1 MRSFN
6 SALARTALAAALVA
20 GPALAAQAEVVLHR
34 GNGGEPGTLDPH
46 HSSINIEDYIV
57 SDMFI
62 GLLTGAAD
70 GSAIPGAAE
79 SWTISDDGLTYTFDL
94 RDGATWSDGEPV
106 TADDF
111 VFSFNRVLAAET
123 AAKYASILYPIKGAQ
138 AVNAGEDGATLGV
151 RKIDDD
157 TLEITLENPTPFF
170 LDLLTHYT
178 SYPVPQHV
186 VEAHGDDWVKP
197 GNMVSNGPYVLAE
210 WVPQD
215 KVRLVKNER
224 FYDADNVQIDTV
236 YFYPAEDR
244 AAALRRFRAGEFDVN
259 YEFPTEQL
267 DFIKENLPNSY
278 RIAPQTGLY
287 YYPINNTDPTFQD
300 RRIRAAL
307 NLAIDRRAITDQV
320 LGTGEIPATSW
331 VPPLPNYQPA
341 SAPWADMTMEEQI
354 AEARRLMNDAG
365 YDEDNRLRFVLRYNT
380 NDDHRRVAVAIASM
394 WQGIFVDVE
403 LFNTD
408 VATHYNELQEQDFQV
423 ARAGWLADYPDAE
436 NFLYLLKEGVEFNY
450 GRWSNPEFEALLQES
465 YTILDPE
472 ARESVMRQA
481 EQVALDDYASI
492 PIYYYV
498 STNLVAPYVEGWVDN
513 ANDWHRTRWL
523 SINEEMRQAA
533 R

>member
-1 MRSFN
+1 MRTLTSV
-6 SALARTALAAALVA
+6 LARTALAATLVA
-20 GPALAAQAEVVLHR
+20 GSALAAQAEIVLHR

-46 HSSINIEDYIV
+46 HSSINIEDYII
-57 SDMFI
+57 SDMFV

-94 RDGATWSDGEPV
+94 RDGATWSDGEPI
-106 TADDF
+106 TTDDF
-111 VFSFNRVLAAET
+111 VFSFERVLAPET
-123 AAKYASILYPIKGAQ
+123 AAKYASILYPIKGAR
-138 AVNAGEDGATLGV
+138 AVNSDEDGASLGV
-151 RKIDDD
+151 RAIDSD
-157 TLEITLENPTPFF
+157 TLEITLEQPTPYF

-178 SYPVPQHV
+178 SYPVPRHV
-186 VEAHGDDWVKP
+186 VEAHGDDWVKA
-197 GNMVSNGPYVLAE
+197 GNMVSNGPYILAE
-210 WVPQD
+210 WIPQD
-215 KVRLVKNER
+215 HVRLVKNER
-224 FYDADNVQIDTV
+224 FYDADNVQIDTT

-244 AAALRRFRAGEFDVN
+244 ATALRRFRAGEFDVN

-267 DFIKENLPNSY
+267 EFIKENLSDSY

-307 NLAIDRRAITDQV
+307 NLALDRRAITDQV
-320 LGTGEIPATSW
+320 LKTGEVPATSF
-331 VPPLPNYQPA
+331 VPPLANYQPA
-341 SAPWADMTMEEQI
+341 KAPWADMTMEQNI
-354 AEARRLMNDAG
+354 AEARRLMNEAG

-380 NDDHRRVAVAIASM
+380 NDDHRRVAVAVAAM
-394 WQGIFVDVE
+394 WQAIFVDVE

-408 VATHYNELQEQDFQV
+408 VATHYNELQEQDFEV

-436 NFLYLLKEGVEFNY
+436 NFLYLLKSDVEFNY
-450 GRWSNPEFEALLQES
+450 GKWSNSEFEALLEQS
-465 YTILDPE
+465 YKILDPAERE
-472 ARESVMRQA
+472 AVMRQA

-498 STNLVAPYVEGWVDN
+498 STNLVAPYVGGWIDN

-523 SINEEMRQAA
+523 TIDVAKRDAMR
-533 R
+533 